1 MKRVFYFKLSN
12 LTYSKQEVESTT
24 SKEGAAAILV
34 AKVSKGQ
41 IFYSRILRKRIK
53 PNKTCLVFGK
63 VVDISKMPKHLQ

>member
-1 MKRVFYFKLSN
+1 MGVWI
-12 LTYSKQEVESTT
+12 T
-24 SKEGAAAILV
+24 SKLKPMNANNFGAAILI

-41 IFYSRILRKRIK
+41 ILYSRILRKRIK

>member
-1 MKRVFYFKLSN
+1 MGVWI
-12 LTYSKQEVESTT
+12 T
-24 SKEGAAAILV
+24 SKLKPMNANNSGTAILI

-41 IFYSRILRKRIK
+41 ILYNRILRKRIK